1 MTVLVTGA
9 SGFLGSHV
17 AEQLSLAGRPARA
30 LVRRTSNTKFLATLR
45 GVELA
50 YGSVEDIDS
59 VRAAL
64 SGVSEIVHVAGL
76 VKARSSREF
85 FAVNAGGT
93 ENVVR
98 AAIDQGVRKMVLVSS
113 QAVGG
118 PSQKGGPPVTVGTE
132 TAPVTDYGRSKLAAE
147 WAVLDAKDRISSVIL
162 RPPAIYGPRDGE
174 VLIFFKAVQSGVLPL
189 TNPLDAMYSMIYGPD
204 CASACIK
211 ALDANVASGS
221 KYFIEDGEPI
231 SFAEMIRLV
240 ERAVGRKA
248 WMRVPL
254 PKTLVRAAAQVVETY
269 GKVLNTPVMLTVDK
283 CNELHAASWVCDGSM
298 ARRELGFEPQVRFR
312 DGVITTAAWYREN
325 GWL

>member
-1 MTVLVTGA
+1 MTILVTGA

-17 AEQLSLAGRPARA
+17 AEQLSKAGRPVRA
-30 LVRRTSNTKFLATLR
+30 LVRRSSNTKFLTTLP

-50 YGSVEDIDS
+50 YGSVEDAES

-64 SGVSEIVHVAGL
+64 AGASQVVHVAGL

-85 FAVNAGGT
+85 YAVNTGGT

-98 AAIDQGVRKMVLVSS
+98 AAKELGLQKLVLVSS

-118 PSQKGGPPVTVGTE
+118 PSAKGGEPVRVGTE

-147 WAVLDAKDRISSVIL
+147 WAVQGAKDQVPSVIL

-174 VLIFFKAVQSGVLPL
+174 VLVFFKAVQSGVLPL

-204 CASACIK
+204 CAAACIL
-211 ALDANVASGS
+211 ALDANVPSGS
-221 KYFIEDGEPI
+221 TYFVEDGEPV

-240 ERAVGRKA
+240 EKAVGRKA
-248 WMRVPL
+248 WMRLPL
-254 PKTLVRAAAQVVETY
+254 PQSLVRAAAHVSETY
-269 GKVLNTPVMLTVDK
+269 GKIANTAVMLTPDK
-283 CNELHAASWVCDGSM
+283 CNELHASSWVCDGSL
-298 ARRELGFEPQVRFR
+298 ARRELGFEPKVRFR
-312 DGVITTAAWYREN
+312 DGVLLTADWYRQN

>member
-17 AEQLSLAGRPARA
+17 VEQLSRLGRTVRA
-30 LVRRTSNTKFLATLR
+30 LVRRTSNTKFLTTMP

-50 YGSVEDIDS
+50 YGTVEDIES
-59 VRAAL
+59 IRTAL
-64 SGVSEIVHVAGL
+64 GGVTQVVHVAGL
-76 VKARSSREF
+76 VKARSSKEF
-85 FAVNAGGT
+85 FAVNTGGT

-98 AAIDQGVRKMVLVSS
+98 ASKEHGVQKFVLVSS

-118 PSQKGGPPVTVGTE
+118 PSPKGGPPVTVGHE

-147 WAVLDAKDRISSVIL
+147 WAVIDAKDQLESVIL

-174 VLIFFKAVQSGVLPL
+174 VLVFFKAVKSGVLPL

-204 CASACIK
+204 CGMACVN
-211 ALDANVASGS
+211 ALDAQVPSGS
-221 KYFIEDGEPI
+221 RYFIEDGEPI

-248 WMRVPL
+248 WMRIPL
-254 PKTLVRAAAQVVETY
+254 PKNVVRAAAQVVETY
-269 GKVLNTPVMLTVDK
+269 GKVVGTPVMLTVDK
-283 CNELHAASWVCDGSM
+283 CNELHASSWVCDGSL
-298 ARRELGFEPQVRFR
+298 ARRELGFEPKVRFR
-312 DGVITTAAWYREN
+312 DGVILTANWYREN

>member
-1 MTVLVTGA
+1 MTILVTGA

-17 AEQLSLAGRPARA
+17 AEQLSKAGRPVRA
-30 LVRRTSNTKFLATLR
+30 LVRRSSNTKFLTTLP
-45 GVELA
+45 GVELV
-50 YGSVEDIDS
+50 YGSVEDANS

-64 SGVSEIVHVAGL
+64 AGASQVVHVAGL

-85 FAVNAGGT
+85 YAVNTGGT

-98 AAIDQGVRKMVLVSS
+98 AAKDLGLQKLVLVSS

-118 PSQKGGPPVTVGTE
+118 PSKKGGEPVRVGSE

-147 WAVLDAKDRISSVIL
+147 WAVKDAKDHIPSVIL

-174 VLIFFKAVQSGVLPL
+174 VLVFFKAVKSGVLPL

-204 CASACIK
+204 CATACIK
-211 ALDANVASGS
+211 ALDSNVPSAST
-221 KYFIEDGEPI
+221 YFIEDGEPV

-240 ERAVGRKA
+240 EKAVGRKA

-254 PKTLVRAAAQVVETY
+254 PETLVRAAAHVSETY
-269 GKVLNTPVMLTVDK
+269 GKITGTAMMLTPDK
-283 CNELHAASWVCDGSM
+283 CNELHASSWVCDGTP
-298 ARRELGFEPQVRFR
+298 ARRELGFEPKVRFR
-312 DGVITTAAWYREN
+312 EGVLLTAEWYRQN